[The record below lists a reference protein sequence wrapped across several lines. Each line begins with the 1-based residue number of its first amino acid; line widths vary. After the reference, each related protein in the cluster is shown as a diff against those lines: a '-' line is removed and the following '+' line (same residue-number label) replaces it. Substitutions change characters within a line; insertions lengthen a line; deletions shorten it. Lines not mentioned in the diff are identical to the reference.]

1 MVKAHTMTNSR
12 KSSVHLILPL
22 FIYTF
27 ITITTCQA
35 QTGESN
41 EQLYR
46 RTVNNWRSKRSY
58 QPWEEYTVELLNRW
72 QSSSSLDSNSKS
84 NRQYHQKRLEIVGGF
99 EEGILAIEKATV
111 ARGEG
116 QNVKRD
122 QILSQ
127 LYCAYGK
134 VLLDLTPLE
143 CHNLALDPHTLLI
156 GIETVSKSKNE
167 PPSTFL
173 CKENA
178 ENALR
183 NAATLDATNTLA
195 ADLLEG
201 ITGGTS
207 AHERKPKE
215 FVAELFDS
223 FADSFDEKL
232 VVGLGYVVPKM
243 VGDAAKEAL
252 VLSSG
257 GSSGY
262 GAVLDAGCG
271 TGLAGRYLRP
281 LIVGDDGDGNRGGVM
296 IGVDASKKMLD
307 IASKCT
313 TTQGCGL
320 EGSTESEVEEGA
332 IPLYDDLLALDLE
345 EMTLQNTLGKVNKS
359 SNNSK
364 VQGFDLIVA
373 ADVLVYFGSISSLLA
388 TFAQLSLPG
397 ATLVF
402 SCERATEEEAPLG
415 WRLLSSG
422 RFAHTK
428 KHALDAGFQAGWKLV
443 EYKEIVPRMERGEEV
458 QGHLFTFVLNEKDG
472 DEL

>member
-1 MVKAHTMTNSR
+1 MTNAR
-12 KSSVHLILPL
+12 KSSVHLIVPL
-22 FIYTF
+22 FIYIF

-72 QSSSSLDSNSKS
+72 QSSSSSDSNS
-84 NRQYHQKRLEIVGGF
+84 NRQYHQMRLEIVGGF

-156 GIETVSKSKNE
+156 GIETVVSKSNSQT

-201 ITGGTS
+201 ITGGGTS

-223 FADSFDEKL
+223 FADTFDEKL

-252 VLSSG
+252 SSRSSSSG
-257 GSSGY
+257 TRGY

-281 LIVGDDGDGNRGGVM
+281 LIAGDDDSDGNNGGVM

-320 EGSTESEVEEGA
+320 EGSTESEEKEEGA
-332 IPLYDDLLALDLE
+332 TPLYDDLLALDLE
-345 EMTLQNTLGKVNKS
+345 EMTLQNTLGKVNNPP
-359 SNNSK
+359 NNNI
-364 VQGFDLIVA
+364 QGFDLIVA

-428 KHALDAGFQAGWKLV
+428 KHALDAGFDAGWRLV

-458 QGHLFTFVLNEKDG
+458 QGHLFTFVLNEKHG